1 VRSSSSKIV
10 DIFYGE
16 QIGDSAGDLS
26 DDRGDRRGRLV
37 ASRSAVTLPVTS
49 GIMADLKG
57 ARTSAPA
64 DNAGVHVKNAINM
77 AMEDLTEDD
86 MKEVERELE
95 EEMVEL

>member
-1 VRSSSSKIV
+1 
-10 DIFYGE
+10 
-16 QIGDSAGDLS
+16 
-26 DDRGDRRGRLV
+26 
-37 ASRSAVTLPVTS
+37 
-49 GIMADLKG
+49 MADLKG